1 MKQSSMS
8 SRLDILYVEDEI
20 IVALDVADSLEQD
33 LGLIVTKAHNL
44 QTAMDLIDVRSFDL
58 ALLDINLGHGE
69 RSIELGQTL
78 QDRGTF
84 VVFASGYNR
93 SEMDDIE
100 GFNMIE
106 KPFQLT
112 DLQAAF
118 GTKIEDLR
126 EAKAKQ
132 TPSATV

>member
-1 MKQSSMS
+1 MS

-20 IVALDVADSLEQD
+20 IVALDVADSLRQD
-33 LGLIVTKAHNL
+33 GLVVAKAHNL
-44 QTAMDLIDVRSFDL
+44 QTAKDMIDVRSFDL

-93 SEMDDIE
+93 NEMNDIE
-100 GFNMIE
+100 GFAMIE
-106 KPFQLT
+106 KPFQLA

-118 GTKIEDLR
+118 GAKIEDLR

-132 TPSATV
+132 TPSATA

>member
-1 MKQSSMS
+1 MS

-33 LGLIVTKAHNL
+33 LGLVVTKAHNL

-112 DLQAAF
+112 DLHAAF

-126 EAKAKQ
+126 EAQAKQ

>member
-20 IVALDVADSLEQD
+20 IVALDVADSLRQD
-33 LGLIVTKAHNL
+33 GLVVAKAHNL
-44 QTAMDLIDVRSFDL
+44 QTAKDMIDVRSFDL

-93 SEMDDIE
+93 NEMNDIE
-100 GFNMIE
+100 GFAMIE
-106 KPFQLT
+106 KPFQLA

-118 GTKIEDLR
+118 GAKIEDLR

-132 TPSATV
+132 TPSATA